1 MAIKQE
7 VNTAIILTVGA
18 VSGLLLIVIIVG
30 LQAWFMFEERVEIQ
44 EKWAKAR
51 NVQLETTLNAQRER
65 ISGHGPTTMPAE
77 EAMRVLAQQGGKV
90 KFAQESTTQP
100 KKQ

>member
-44 EKWAKAR
+44 EKWTKAR
-51 NVQLETTLNAQRER
+51 NVQLETTLTAQRAR
-65 ISGHGPTTMPAE
+65 ISGYGPTTMPAE
-77 EAMRVLAQQGGKV
+77 EAMTVLAQQGGNV
-90 KFAQESTTQP
+90 KFAQPATTQP

>member
-18 VSGLLLIVIIVG
+18 VSGLLLVVIIVG
-30 LQAWFMFEERVEIQ
+30 LQAWFMFEERGEIQ
-44 EKWAKAR
+44 EKWAKTK
-51 NVQLETTLNAQRER
+51 NVQLETTMDAQRNK
-65 ISGHGPTTMPAE
+65 ISQYGATTIPVD
-77 EAMRVLAQQGGKV
+77 EAMKVVAKQGGKV
-90 KFAQESTTQP
+90 SFASSATTQA

>member
-51 NVQLETTLNAQRER
+51 NVQLETTLSAQREN
-65 ISGHGPTTMPAE
+65 ISRRGPTTMPAE

-90 KFAQESTTQP
+90 KFAQPATTQP